1 MRHCQF
7 YLITSKKSEEVLNG
21 LKKYTLGCENRADA
35 HGFFW
40 IDNGDN
46 IQQIQLVFGE
56 IVIEWF
62 AGKWAK
68 FSMTNREINVSNDSD
83 LPHGAHIMH
92 PLEINTFSDTILNEA
107 RNARYPSEW
116 SDKIMEKF

>member
-46 IQQIQLVFGE
+46 IKQIQLIFGE

-68 FSMTNREINVSNDSD
+68 FSMTNREINVSNEAD

-92 PLEINTFSDTILNEA
+92 PCLLYTS
-107 RNARYPSEW
+107 PSPR
-116 SDKIMEKF
+116 DQRG

>member
-1 MRHCQF
+1 M
-7 YLITSKKSEEVLNG
+7 ILNG

-35 HGFFW
+35 HGFLW

-68 FSMTNREINVSNDSD
+68 FSMTNREINVSNDAD

-92 PLEINTFSDTILNEA
+92 PLEINTFSRSSRRLSFDSELPCSIMSRITSSPIL
-107 RNARYPSEW
+107 S
-116 SDKIMEKF
+116 S